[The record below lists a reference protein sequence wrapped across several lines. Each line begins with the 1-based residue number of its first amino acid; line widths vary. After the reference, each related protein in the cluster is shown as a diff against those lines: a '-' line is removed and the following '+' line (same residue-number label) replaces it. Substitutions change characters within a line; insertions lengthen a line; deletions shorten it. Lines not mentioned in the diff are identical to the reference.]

1 MKRKYSIKIKEKTI
15 EREYSYIPIRYII
28 AAIITISE
36 VLAIV
41 AIVVALCYFVPYF
54 YLAAFAT
61 EVFCVIKIIASNDNP
76 EYKIPWLL
84 FVLMLDYHRYSKN
97 YMFLHC
103 IVV

>member
-1 MKRKYSIKIKEKTI
+1 MKRKYSIKTKEKTI
-15 EREYSYIPIRYII
+15 EREYSYIPVRYII
-28 AAIITISE
+28 AAIITVLE

-84 FVLMLDYHRYSKN
+84 FVLILI
-97 YMFLHC
+97 LP
-103 IVV
+103 

>member
-41 AIVVALCYFVPYF
+41 AIVV
-54 YLAAFAT
+54 
-61 EVFCVIKIIASNDNP
+61 
-76 EYKIPWLL
+76 
-84 FVLMLDYHRYSKN
+84 
-97 YMFLHC
+97 
-103 IVV
+103 